1 MSKSGYALS
10 AAVFIPLLGA
20 IVLAALPKSVASD
33 RLVRF
38 LMYLFTGF
46 PLIIVVGIA
55 MRYDYGSGAMQ
66 FQSDLSWIPTIG
78 ARYHIGIDGIS
89 MPLFVL
95 TYIVTFLCTIYAT
108 QWMPEPGNPRAFYAL
123 ILLLTTG
130 MAGTFIALD
139 LVLFFIFWELVLVP
153 MYFLI
158 AVWGSP
164 GRREYAAIKFFLYT
178 LFGSIFMLVGFVA
191 LYLKSDILPGPG
203 VEHTFDM
210 LRLTELGGFG
220 AFSGVFGHL
229 VFLGM
234 FLGFAIKVPMW
245 PFHTWLPDAHT
256 EAPTIGSVILAAIL
270 LKMGTYAFVRIS
282 LPILPEAA
290 VTFAPI
296 IGVLSVIAIIYASLA
311 CLAQTDMKRLIAFS
325 SVGHMGFV
333 MLGISTLTD
342 RGINGAIMAMVV
354 HGLITGMLFFLVGS
368 IYDRFHTREIARL
381 GGLAVMLP
389 WLAGLLAYSSIAS
402 LGLPGLAGFWG
413 EFLSLVGAYSPAEAL
428 SEFTT
433 LYRVLMTVG
442 VVGTLL
448 TAGYFLWLL
457 QRVNLGRPNE
467 EWAKDPN
474 GHSFKDVLP
483 LEWIAWAPLLIA
495 ILVVG
500 VYPRL
505 VLDITSPA
513 VEKIAQIFG
522 G

>member
-1 MSKSGYALS
+1 MGGIETWGLP
-10 AAVFIPLLGA
+10 AAVFLPLVGA
-20 IVLAALPKSVASD
+20 IVIMTIPKRVARDNLVFFLAGAFTAIPLVISIAIAL
-33 RLVRF
+33 RF
-38 LMYLFTGF
+38 NFH
-46 PLIIVVGIA
+46 
-55 MRYDYGSGAMQ
+55 SGAMQ
-66 FQSDLSWIPTIG
+66 FSVNTSWIPTIG
-78 ARYHIGIDGIS
+78 ARFHMGIDGIAL
-89 MPLFVL
+89 PLFVL
-95 TYIVTFLCTIYAT
+95 CFLVTFLCVIYGM
-108 QWMPEPGNPRAFYAL
+108 QWLPEPRNPRPFFAL
-123 ILLLTTG
+123 VLMLTTG
-130 MAGTFIALD
+130 MAGTFVSLD
-139 LVLFFIFWELVLVP
+139 LVLFFVFWELVLVP

-178 LFGSIFMLVGFVA
+178 LFGSIFMLVGFIA
-191 LYLKSDILPGPG
+191 LYLRSNVGG
-203 VEHTFDM
+203 HHTFDIIQ
-210 LRLTELGGFG
+210 LSHLGASG
-220 AFSGVFGHL
+220 AFGGVFGML
-229 VFLGM
+229 VFTGL

-282 LPILPEAA
+282 LPILPSAA
-290 VTFAPI
+290 KVWAPY
-296 IGVLSVIAIIYASLA
+296 IGILSVIAIIYASLA
-311 CLAQTDMKRLIAFS
+311 CLAQTDMKRLVAFS

-333 MLGISTLTD
+333 MLGISTLTT

-368 IYDRFHTREIARL
+368 TYDRFHTREIARL
-381 GGLAVMLP
+381 GGLALMAP

-413 EFLSLVGAYSPAEAL
+413 EFLSLLGAFNPAQILAGNV
-428 SEFTT
+428 T
-433 LYRVLMTVG
+433 LFRFLVAFG

-457 QRVNLGRPNE
+457 QRVNLGRPKE
-467 EWAKDPN
+467 EWE
-474 GHSFKDVLP
+474 GHAIKDVLP
-483 LEWIAWAPLLIA
+483 LEGIAWAPLLIL

-505 VLDITSPA
+505 LLDVTSPA
-513 VEKIAQIFG
+513 VEKIAHIFG

>member
-1 MSKSGYALS
+1 M
-10 AAVFIPLLGA
+10 F
-20 IVLAALPKSVASD
+20 
-33 RLVRF
+33 F
-38 LMYLFTGF
+38 
-46 PLIIVVGIA
+46 
-55 MRYDYGSGAMQ
+55 
-66 FQSDLSWIPTIG
+66 
-78 ARYHIGIDGIS
+78 
-89 MPLFVL
+89 L
-95 TYIVTFLCTIYAT
+95 TYVVTFLCTIYAT
-108 QWMPEPGNPRAFYAL
+108 QWMPEPGNQRAFYSL

-130 MAGTFIALD
+130 MAGSFIALD

-178 LFGSIFMLVGFVA
+178 LFGSIFMLVGFIA
-191 LYLKSDILPGPG
+191 LYLKSDIMPGPA
-203 VEHTFDM
+203 VVHTFDM
-210 LRLTELGGFG
+210 LKLAQLGQLGSFG
-220 AFSGVFGHL
+220 GMFGHL

-270 LKMGTYAFVRIS
+270 LKMGTYAFIRIS

-296 IGVLSVIAIIYASLA
+296 IAVLSVIAIIYASLA

-333 MLGISTLTD
+333 MLGISSLTAQ
-342 RGINGAIMAMVV
+342 GINGAIMAMVV

-381 GGLAVMLP
+381 GGLAIMAP
-389 WLAGLLAYSSIAS
+389 WMAGLLAYSSIAS

-413 EFLSLVGAYSPAEAL
+413 EFLSLVGAFNPADAL
-428 SEFTT
+428 ADMTT
-433 LYRVLMTVG
+433 LFRIAVVFG

-457 QRVNLGRPNE
+457 QRVNLGRPKE
-467 EWAKDPN
+467 EWQ
-474 GHSFKDVLP
+474 GHDIRDVLP
-483 LEWIAWAPLLIA
+483 LEKIAWAPLLVL
-495 ILVVG
+495 ILAVG
-500 VYPRL
+500 IFPRL
-505 VLDITSPA
+505 LLDVTSPA

>member
-1 MSKSGYALS
+1 MGGIETWGLS
-10 AAVFIPLLGA
+10 AAVFGPLVGA
-20 IVLAALPKSVASD
+20 LVIAALPRAAGTDRVA
-33 RLVRF
+33 RF
-38 LMYLFTGF
+38 LMYVFTGL
-46 PLIIVVGIA
+46 PLIVVIAIA
-55 MRYDYGSGAMQ
+55 MRFRYGSPAMQ
-66 FQSDLSWIPTIG
+66 FEVETSWIPTIG

-89 MPLFVL
+89 MPLFLL
-95 TYIVTFLCTIYAT
+95 TYLVTFLCVIYAT
-108 QWMPEPGNPRAFYAL
+108 QWMPEPHNPRPFYAL

-130 MAGTFIALD
+130 MAGTFVALD

-178 LFGSIFMLVGFVA
+178 LFGSIFMLLGFIA
-191 LYLKSDILPGPG
+191 LYLRSDLPGPG
-203 VEHTFDM
+203 VQHTFDIV
-210 LRLTELGGFG
+210 RLAELGQMG
-220 AFSGVFGHL
+220 AWSPLFGHL
-229 VFLGM
+229 VFAGL

-282 LPILPEAA
+282 LPVLPDAA
-290 VTFAPI
+290 EVWAPV
-296 IGVLSVIAIIYASLA
+296 IGVLAVIAIIYAALA
-311 CLAQTDMKRLIAFS
+311 CLAQTDLKRLIAFS

-333 MLGISTLTD
+333 MLGIATLND

-354 HGLITGMLFFLVGS
+354 HGLITGMLFFIVGS
-368 IYDRFHTREIARL
+368 VYDRFHTREISRL
-381 GGLAVMLP
+381 GGLAAMTP
-389 WLAGLLAYSSIAS
+389 WLAGLLAYCSIAS

-413 EFLSLVGAYSPAEAL
+413 EFLALVGAYSPAGVLADM
-428 SEFTT
+428 SAF
-433 LYRVLMTVG
+433 YRVLMAIG

-457 QRVNLGRPNE
+457 QRVNLGRPKE
-467 EWAKDPN
+467 EWEE
-474 GHSFKDVLP
+474 HSFKDVLP
-483 LEWIAWAPLLIA
+483 LESIAWAPLLVL

-500 VYPRL
+500 IYPRL
-505 VLDITSPA
+505 LLDITSPA
-513 VEKIAQIFG
+513 VEKIASIFG

>member
-1 MSKSGYALS
+1 MGNSGYALS

-20 IVLAALPKSVASD
+20 IVLAALPKSIASD

-46 PLIIVVGIA
+46 PLIIVVNIA
-55 MRYDYGSGAMQ
+55 MKFDYSSPDMQ
-66 FQSDLSWIPTIG
+66 FVSDLSWIPTIG

-89 MPLFVL
+89 APLFFL
-95 TYIVTFLCTIYAT
+95 TYLVTFLCVIYAT
-108 QWMPEPGNPRAFYAL
+108 QWMPEPKNPRGFYAL

-130 MAGTFIALD
+130 MAGTFISLD

-178 LFGSIFMLVGFVA
+178 LFGSIFMLVGFIA
-191 LYLKSDILPGPG
+191 LYLRSDVMPGPG
-203 VEHTFDM
+203 VQHTFDM
-210 LRLTELGGFG
+210 VQLSQLGGAG
-220 AFSGVFGHL
+220 AFAGTFGHL
-229 VFLGM
+229 VFFGL

-290 VTFAPI
+290 ITFAPI
-296 IGVLSVIAIIYASLA
+296 IGVLAVIAIIYASLA

-333 MLGISTLTD
+333 MLGIASLNEQ
-342 RGINGAIMAMVV
+342 GINGAIMAMVV

-368 IYDRFHTREIARL
+368 IYDRYHTREIARL
-381 GGLAVMLP
+381 GGAAVTMP
-389 WLAGLLAYSSIAS
+389 RLAGLLAYSAIAS

-413 EFLSLVGAYSPAEAL
+413 EFLSLVGAYNPAEAL
-428 SEFTT
+428 SDMTT
-433 LYRVLMTVG
+433 LYRILVVG
-442 VVGTLL
+442 GVIGTLL

-457 QRVNLGRPNE
+457 QRVNLGRPSE
-467 EWAKDPN
+467 EWES
-474 GHSFKDVLP
+474 HSFKDLLP
-483 LEWIAWAPLLIA
+483 LEGIAWAPLLLL

-500 VYPRL
+500 VFPRL
-505 VLDITSPA
+505 LLDVTAPA
-513 VEKIAQIFG
+513 VEKVARIFG

>member
-1 MSKSGYALS
+1 
-10 AAVFIPLLGA
+10 
-20 IVLAALPKSVASD
+20 
-33 RLVRF
+33 
-38 LMYLFTGF
+38 
-46 PLIIVVGIA
+46 
-55 MRYDYGSGAMQ
+55 
-66 FQSDLSWIPTIG
+66 
-78 ARYHIGIDGIS
+78 
-89 MPLFVL
+89 
-95 TYIVTFLCTIYAT
+95 
-108 QWMPEPGNPRAFYAL
+108 
-123 ILLLTTG
+123 
-130 MAGTFIALD
+130 
-139 LVLFFIFWELVLVP
+139 

-178 LFGSIFMLVGFVA
+178 LFGSIFMLVGFIA

-203 VEHTFDM
+203 VVHTFDM
-210 LRLTELGGFG
+210 LRLSELGQMGFWSPTF
-220 AFSGVFGHL
+220 ANL
-229 VFLGM
+229 VFVGL

-270 LKMGTYAFVRIS
+270 LKMGTYAFIRIS

-290 VTFAPI
+290 ATFAPV

-333 MLGISTLTD
+333 MLGISSLTEQ
-342 RGINGAIMAMVV
+342 GINGAIMAMVV

-368 IYDRFHTREIARL
+368 IYDRYHTREIARL
-381 GGLAVMLP
+381 GGMALVAPV
-389 WLAGLLAYSSIAS
+389 LAGLLAYSAIAS

-413 EFLSLVGAYSPAEAL
+413 EFLSLVGAFNPADAIAD
-428 SEFTT
+428 
-433 LYRVLMTVG
+433 MTPLFRILTVFG
-442 VVGTLL
+442 VIGTLL

-457 QRVNLGRPNE
+457 QRVNLGRPKE
-467 EWAKDPN
+467 EWE
-474 GHSFKDVLP
+474 GHAMKDVLP
-483 LEWIAWAPLLIA
+483 LEFAAWAPLLIL
-495 ILVVG
+495 ILAVG

-505 VLDITSPA
+505 LLDVTTPA